1 MKSEQENMMT
11 TATHKAHVT
20 TLMDNLWNFRV

>member
-20 TLMDNLWNFRV
+20 TLMDNL